1 MSGVYQ
7 HKVAE
12 SGRSCHFN
20 MLQLY
25 AVELTTTQCGDQSR
39 VRRHSGRRLIS
50 LARGIVKPHQSGTA
64 WMPRANSQVPGC
76 QRDPLTLSLGFGRR
90 RGRLEVSSESCQKET
105 GHYYFFRLLMLHV
118 QWSRRLDSPRSATGL
133 RARRSPLGTT
143 IVAGYLTC
151 RILVCSAA

>member
-1 MSGVYQ
+1 VFTNIRL
-7 HKVAE
+7 
-12 SGRSCHFN
+12 RSRAGHATSICFN
-20 MLQLY
+20 F
-25 AVELTTTQCGDQSR
+25 TQWNLPPPSAAISPECGDIVADVSS
-39 VRRHSGRRLIS
+39 HL
-50 LARGIVKPHQSGTA
+50 RGIVKPHQSGTA